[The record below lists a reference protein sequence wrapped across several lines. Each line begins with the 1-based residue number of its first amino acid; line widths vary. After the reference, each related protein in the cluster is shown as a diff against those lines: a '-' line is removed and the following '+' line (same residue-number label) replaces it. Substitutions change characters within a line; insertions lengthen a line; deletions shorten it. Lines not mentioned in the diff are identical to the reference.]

1 LPFSSYSK
9 ILPPSTTSTMEKKKM
24 KNVAIISLVLLASM
38 TTNLNAAMHELLA
51 FSNCSQYIG
60 DVPYCD
66 KVGTRSEG
74 WYIHGDLMEN
84 FTGEPAY
91 DFCADKMTYC
101 GAKGTRSEGW
111 YIIDFMNIPFDQ
123 LSLKSSNSNNCAE
136 SCSEQAA
143 DFCDGH
149 PVDGSVCYATAY
161 WACRAGCY

>member
-1 LPFSSYSK
+1 
-9 ILPPSTTSTMEKKKM
+9 M
-24 KNVAIISLVLLASM
+24 KNAVIISLVLLTTTTISLKASV
-38 TTNLNAAMHELLA
+38 HELLSY
-51 FSNCSQYIG
+51 SNCSDYIG

-74 WYIHGDLMEN
+74 WYIHGDLTTN

-91 DFCADKMTYC
+91 DFCADKMAYC

-111 YIIDFMNIPFDQ
+111 YIIDFMNLP
-123 LSLKSSNSNNCAE
+123 LENLKSSNDCSE

-149 PVDGSVCYATAY
+149 PVDGAVCYATAY
-161 WACRAGCY
+161 WACRAGCYQ